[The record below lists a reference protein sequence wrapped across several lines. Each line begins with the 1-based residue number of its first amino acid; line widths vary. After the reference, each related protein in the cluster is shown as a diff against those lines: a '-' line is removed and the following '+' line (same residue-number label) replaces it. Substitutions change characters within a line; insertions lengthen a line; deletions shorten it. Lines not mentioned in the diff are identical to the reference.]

1 MSPASQHFPADGGE
15 SFLPGGAGMLG
26 VMREGRAPPRRVFLS
41 HTSELRRL
49 PKSRSFVAAAE
60 SAVSR
65 AQDAV
70 MDMAYFAAR
79 DDTPAQV
86 CREVVAAADVYVLI
100 AGFRYG
106 SPVRDRPEVS
116 YTELEFEAAA
126 AAGLPRLVFL
136 LDEDAPGPR
145 ELFVDRVYG
154 DRQKAFRAGLA
165 GSGLTTAGFTT
176 ADGLETAVLHA
187 LIELPRARTPGMPVG
202 RVWGIPA
209 RSVEFIGREELLCG
223 LRVALCSGG
232 RAVVQAVHGM
242 GGVGKTTAALEYAHR
257 YGDDYDLAWWV
268 PAQDPALVAERLA
281 ELARAL
287 GVATVT
293 EGTEV
298 ALARL
303 LGALRQRQ
311 RWLLVF
317 DNAEDP
323 PALSR
328 FLPGGPGHV
337 IITSRDPDWRGMGA
351 EFGVAEFTR
360 AESIQL
366 LRSRLAELTQAEAGQ
381 VAAALGDLPLAV
393 DQAAALLAHTG
404 IGVGSYLRLLAERTE
419 DLLAHGRAGS
429 SPVSATASWALAFDR
444 LAADHPPALQLL
456 TLIAW
461 LAPEPVPL
469 TLISQHSA
477 PLPEPL
483 ARAAPDPLALA
494 QQTTTLRQR
503 GMAHVA
509 PGSIQLHRL
518 PAALLRARTTHHP
531 PPGGWAALVVRLLH
545 TAAPADVWNKPS
557 AWPAWHTL
565 LPHVLAATEPTR
577 ALAEVAAEVSWL
589 LRRAADYL
597 QSRGQPRTARVL
609 LERAYHLNHDRLD
622 PDDPDMLATALDLAI
637 VLSELGEHEQARALD
652 EDTLTR
658 SRRVL
663 GEGHPDTL
671 HAANNLAI
679 RLGALGQHDQARALD
694 EDTLTRRRRILGEDH
709 PNTLTSANNLAIHL
723 AALGDHDQ
731 ARALAQDI
739 LTRRRR
745 VLGEDHPNT
754 LLSAINLANRLATLG
769 DHNQARTL
777 DQDTLTRYRRVLGE
791 DHPHTL
797 QAAHNLALRLATLE
811 EHEQARA
818 LAQDTLIRYRRVLG
832 ENHPHT
838 LQAARNLTLHLAA
851 LGQHEQAAELRKWIA
866 HHQSP

>member
-1 MSPASQHFPADGGE
+1 
-15 SFLPGGAGMLG
+15 
-26 VMREGRAPPRRVFLS
+26 MREDRPPPRRVFLS

-49 PKSRSFVAAAE
+49 PKERSFVAAAE

-70 MDMAYFAAR
+70 IDMAYFAAR
-79 DDTPAQV
+79 DDKPAQV
-86 CREVVAAADVYVLI
+86 CREAVAAADVYVLI

-116 YTELEFEAAA
+116 YTELEFQAAG
-126 AAGLPRLVFL
+126 AAGLPRLVFVL
-136 LDEDAPGPR
+136 GEDAPGPR
-145 ELFVDRVYG
+145 ELFLDRAYG

-165 GSGLTTAGFTT
+165 DSGLTTARFTT
-176 ADGLETAVLHA
+176 ADGLETGVLHA
-187 LIELPRARTPGMPVG
+187 LTELPRARTPGVPVG
-202 RVWGIPA
+202 RVWSIPA
-209 RSVEFIGREELLCG
+209 RSVEFTGREELLVG
-223 LRVALCSGG
+223 LRAALCSGG
-232 RAVVQAVHGM
+232 RAVVLAVHGM
-242 GGVGKTTAALEYAHR
+242 GGVGKTTAAMEYAHC
-257 YGDDYDLAWWV
+257 YGDDYDVAWWV
-268 PAQDPALVAERLA
+268 PAEDPTLVPERLA

-287 GVATVT
+287 NLATVT

-303 LGALRQRQ
+303 LGALRQRE

-337 IITSRDPDWRGMGA
+337 IITSRNPDWRGIGVG
-351 EFGVAEFTR
+351 FGVAEFTR

-366 LRSRLAELTQAEAGQ
+366 LQSRLPELTEAEADQ

-404 IGVGSYLRLLAERTE
+404 MDVDSYLTLLAERTE
-419 DLLAHGRAGS
+419 HLLAHGRAGGS
-429 SPVSATASWALAFDR
+429 SVSTAASWALAFDR
-444 LAADHPPALQLL
+444 LAATNPEALQLL

-469 TLISQHSA
+469 ILISKHAAQ
-477 PLPEPL
+477 LPVPL
-483 ARAAPDPLALA
+483 AQAAADPLALA
-494 QQTTTLRQR
+494 EQTTTLHQR
-503 GMAHVA
+503 GMARVA
-509 PGSIQLHRL
+509 PGSIQLHRV
-518 PAALLRARTTHHP
+518 PAALLRSRTTNHHLP
-531 PPGGWAALVVRLLH
+531 TGDWAAMVVRLLH
-545 TAAPADVWNKPS
+545 TAVPGDVWNKPS
-557 AWPAWHTL
+557 VWPTWRAL
-565 LPHVLAATEPTR
+565 LPHVLAATEPIR
-577 ALAEVAAEVSWL
+577 ALDTVVAEVSWL

-597 QSRGQPRTARVL
+597 QSRGEPRTARVL
-609 LERAYHLNHDRLD
+609 FERAYQLNRDRLD

-658 SRRVL
+658 SRRIL
-663 GEGHPDTL
+663 GEDHPDTL

-679 RLGALGQHDQARALD
+679 RLGALGKHEQARALD
-694 EDTLTRRRRILGEDH
+694 EDTLTHRRRILGEDH

-723 AALGDHDQ
+723 AALGEHNQ
-731 ARALAQDI
+731 ARALAEEI

-769 DHNQARTL
+769 EHEQARALDAETL
-777 DQDTLTRYRRVLGE
+777 TRYRHVLGADHPHTLQSAHNLAIRLGALGEHEQARALAEDTLTRYRRVLGE
-791 DHPHTL
+791 NHPDTL
-797 QAAHNLALRLATLE
+797 ISAHNLA
-811 EHEQARA
+811 
-818 LAQDTLIRYRRVLG
+818 I
-832 ENHPHT
+832 HP
-838 LQAARNLTLHLAA
+838 
-851 LGQHEQAAELRKWIA
+851 GW
-866 HHQSP
+866 